1 MSKTTLVILLFLI
14 LISGFVFM
22 AAYGKLKTEEKSF
35 FIQTNG
41 ESIINVSNQLSMFM
55 NNMRFDTNNI
65 SYSFV
70 ECDEPRISRMK
81 QAFQIIS
88 EETQTVYFYENSFPK
103 IIIYCSEQKGEKR
116 NSTFVAGEGGPNKV
130 ILLDLYPLIVDG
142 KIYLYQQNKKDSCEY
157 PIVEMHELMHV
168 FGFDHINKTNEI
180 LYPYVS
186 CEQRIT
192 EDIVTELKK
201 LYSERPKA
209 DLALQNLTVVTHGIY
224 LDFNLTILNRG
235 LLNSENVSLTIT
247 SPDKTIY
254 STPIGNLQPG
264 ISQIITAKN
273 ILTKSLNLDQIKFK
287 TTTNTE
293 EYFYDNN
300 EATAKSN

>member
-1 MSKTTLVILLFLI
+1 
-14 LISGFVFM
+14 M

-41 ESIINVSNQLSMFM
+41 ESLINVSNQLSMFM

-70 ECDEPRISRMK
+70 DCNEEVVSRMK
-81 QAFQIIS
+81 QAFQIVS
-88 EETQTVYFYENSFPK
+88 DETQAVYFYEHSLPK
-103 IIIYCSEQKGEKR
+103 IVIYCSEQKSEKR
-116 NSTFVAGEGGPNKV
+116 EATYVAGEGGPNKV

-142 KIYLYQQNKKDSCEY
+142 KIYLYQQGKRDTCEY

-180 LYPYVS
+180 LYPYVK
-186 CEQRIT
+186 CEQRLT
-192 EDIVTELKK
+192 EDIVNELKR
-201 LYSERPKA
+201 LYSENPKA
-209 DLALQNLTVVTHGIY
+209 DLTLQNLTVITHGIY

-235 LLNSENVSLTIT
+235 LINSQNVSLIIT
-247 SPDKTIY
+247 NPEKTIY
-254 STPIGNLQPG
+254 FTPIGDLPPG

-273 ILTKSLNLDQIKFK
+273 ILTKSTSLNQIKFK

-293 EYFYDNN
+293 EYFYENN
-300 EATAKSN
+300 EATATSN